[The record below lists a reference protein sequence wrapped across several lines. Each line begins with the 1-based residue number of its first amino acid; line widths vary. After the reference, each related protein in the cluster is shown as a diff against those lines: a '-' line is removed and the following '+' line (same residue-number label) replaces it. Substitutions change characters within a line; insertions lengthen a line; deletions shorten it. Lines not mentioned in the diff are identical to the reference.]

1 MKTLLVACI
10 LLLFGGC
17 RLAVVKESDIFYLQR
32 DVAELQEDVARL
44 KREVRDL
51 SRGYSVIPVTITYT
65 NMNAT
70 AINAI
75 LEGN

>member
-10 LLLFGGC
+10 LLALGGC
-17 RLAVVKESDIFYLQR
+17 RLAVVKESDMFYLQR

-51 SRGYSVIPVTITYT
+51 SRGFSVIPVTIQYT
-65 NMNAT
+65 NLT
-70 AINAI
+70 ANAI
-75 LEGN
+75 MEGN